1 MRTRMT
7 LWIKIRMMKMMRLMM
22 TMLPRSAA
30 PLEEAWEEHLARWEP
45 TGTGS
50 CGVVLYAGKLT
61 TYRQVLHSRGLSRRI
76 CLLNFIDFSLLL
88 SLGLIVALV
97 VVSNRT
103 PAGHMVNNTQNEE
116 IET

>member
-7 LWIKIRMMKMMRLMM
+7 LWIKIRMMMMRLKMK
-22 TMLPRSAA
+22 MLPRSAA

-103 PAGHMVNNTQNEE
+103 PAGHMVNNTQKK
-116 IET
+116 

>member
-50 CGVVLYAGKLT
+50 CGVVLYAGEVQL
-61 TYRQVLHSRGLSRRI
+61 I
-76 CLLNFIDFSLLL
+76 CRFS
-88 SLGLIVALV
+88 
-97 VVSNRT
+97 
-103 PAGHMVNNTQNEE
+103 ME
-116 IET
+116 IGEGFLEGFVF

>member
-1 MRTRMT
+1 M
-7 LWIKIRMMKMMRLMM
+7 WIKIRMMMMRLKMK
-22 TMLPRSAA
+22 MLPRSAA

-50 CGVVLYAGKLT
+50 CGVVLYAGELT
-61 TYRQVLHSRGLSRRI
+61 TYMQVSHNLYANSPWRRI
-76 CLLNFIDFSLLL
+76 RLLNFIDFSLLL

>member
-22 TMLPRSAA
+22 TMLPRSVA

-50 CGVVLYAGKLT
+50 FGVVLYAGKLT
-61 TYRQVLHSRGLSRRI
+61 TYMQALHGDWRRLSRRI
-76 CLLNFIDFSLLL
+76 CLLNSTDFSLLL

-103 PAGHMVNNTQNEE
+103 PAGHMVNNAK
-116 IET
+116 